1 MNADGTR
8 RTCAVAWSLALAGL
22 MAAAIVAIFVVAPTE
37 QTMGNAQ
44 RILYVH
50 VATAW
55 CALLGFVGAA
65 ATGAAYL
72 LRRNLAWDHWSQ
84 AAAESGWVCGVLTL
98 LTGSLWARTAWGTW
112 WTWEP
117 RLTATFVLWAIY
129 SGYLLVRAGLEDP
142 HRRARL
148 GAVVAILGAVDLP
161 MVLMATRW
169 FRGMHPAS
177 PALDPRMRA
186 VLLVS
191 VVSFTAL
198 AATLVA
204 RRRVQLRLRELL
216 ASRNPTSDPWA

>member
-1 MNADGTR
+1 MNADRTR
-8 RTCAVAWSLALAGL
+8 RTGAAAWSLALAGL
-22 MAAAIVAIFVVAPTE
+22 MAVTIVAIFAIAPTE
-37 QTMGNAQ
+37 QTTGNAQ

-65 ATGAAYL
+65 AAGAAYL
-72 LRRNLAWDHWSQ
+72 LRRNLARDHWSQ
-84 AAAESGWVCGVLTL
+84 AAAESGWICGALTL
-98 LTGSLWARTAWGTW
+98 LTGSLWAHAAWGAW

-177 PALDPRMRA
+177 PAMEPRMWA
-186 VLLVS
+186 VLLLS
-191 VVSFTAL
+191 TVSFTAL
-198 AATLVA
+198 FLTLVA

-216 ASRNPTSDPWA
+216 TSRGPNPDPWA